1 MELKLSS
8 NFSGKPVSVVV
19 PIEKVIEV
27 FWPKDEKPPIS
38 LTVSTVLGADSA
50 NAEFSLGE
58 ETKESYPG
66 IWLTTDNVKSH
77 RHGSWFRLEL
87 PNDTNDI
94 VMGHL
99 YAGDDDM
106 ETDQPLAIIA
116 DGIRADG
123 DESKRILWVDE
134 DVTCVKSMNDDYLN
148 RQKAIT
154 EKQLSDLSSGIFL
167 QNFDYIVYGKR
178 LASKSENTVEFVEN
192 TIVSHNKQEIE
203 VVASGMEAMGLSVET
218 GYYDP
223 DDESS
228 VDVPKQLIG
237 FHYIV
242 LKKNTL

>member
-1 MELKLSS
+1 MKMTITGQID
-8 NFSGKPVSVVV
+8 GKSVPITI
-19 PIEKVIEV
+19 PIEKVIEA
-27 FWPKDEKPPIS
+27 FWPYATKPS
-38 LTVSTVLGADSA
+38 ALSVSTELDADGISA
-50 NAEFSLGE
+50 NFMLGQ
-58 ETKESYPG
+58 ETKDSYPG
-66 IWLTTDNVKSH
+66 IWLTSKNSNTG
-77 RHGSWFRLEL
+77 RAGFWFCLEL
-87 PNDTNDI
+87 PNETNDM
-94 VMGHL
+94 VKGYL
-99 YAGDDDM
+99 YAGDDET

-192 TIVSHNKQEIE
+192 TIVSHNRQELE

-218 GYYDP
+218 GYFDP

-237 FHYIV
+237 FHYVV
-242 LKKNTL
+242 LKKNI

>member
-27 FWPKDEKPPIS
+27 FWPKDEKTPIS

-66 IWLTTDNVKSH
+66 IWLTTDNVKSR
-77 RHGSWFRLEL
+77 RHCSWFRLEL
-87 PNDTNDI
+87 PNETNDI

-154 EKQLSDLSSGIFL
+154 EKQITDLDVGDYL
-167 QNFDYIVYGKR
+167 KDFDYAAYGKR
-178 LASKSENTVEFVEN
+178 LSSKAENAVEFVAD
-192 TIVSHNKQEIE
+192 TIVSRSKQEIDL
-203 VVASGMEAMGLSVET
+203 VANGMEAMGLSVET
-218 GYYDP
+218 GYFDP
-223 DDESS
+223 DDEPTD
-228 VDVPKQLIG
+228 DVPKQLTG
-237 FHYIV
+237 FYYV
-242 LKKNTL
+242 RMSAEA

>member
-1 MELKLSS
+1 MAK
-8 NFSGKPVSVVV
+8 K
-19 PIEKVIEV
+19 
-27 FWPKDEKPPIS
+27 
-38 LTVSTVLGADSA
+38 
-50 NAEFSLGE
+50 
-58 ETKESYPG
+58 SYPG

-192 TIVSHNKQEIE
+192 TIVSHNKQELE

-228 VDVPKQLIG
+228 VDVPKQLVG
-237 FHYIV
+237 FHYVV
-242 LKKNTL
+242 LKKKV

>member
-1 MELKLSS
+1 MANYHKMNSIRAVQWDPENAQSFEGIKKL
-8 NFSGKPVSVVV
+8 
-19 PIEKVIEV
+19 I
-27 FWPKDEKPPIS
+27 
-38 LTVSTVLGADSA
+38 
-50 NAEFSLGE
+50 AEN
-58 ETKESYPG
+58 PG

-178 LASKSENTVEFVEN
+178 LASKSKTLWSSWKTLSFPTTNRSLRWLQAVWKLWGFRSRRVISTR
-192 TIVSHNKQEIE
+192 TTSPPSMCPSSLS
-203 VVASGMEAMGLSVET
+203 ASITS
-218 GYYDP
+218 
-223 DDESS
+223 
-228 VDVPKQLIG
+228 
-237 FHYIV
+237 F
-242 LKKNTL
+242 

>member
-19 PIEKVIEV
+19 PIEKVIEA

-106 ETDQPLAIIA
+106 ELTSLLPSLLTVFVLTGMNRNASF
-116 DGIRADG
+116 G
-123 DESKRILWVDE
+123 
-134 DVTCVKSMNDDYLN
+134 SM
-148 RQKAIT
+148 K
-154 EKQLSDLSSGIFL
+154 
-167 QNFDYIVYGKR
+167 
-178 LASKSENTVEFVEN
+178 
-192 TIVSHNKQEIE
+192 
-203 VVASGMEAMGLSVET
+203 M
-218 GYYDP
+218 
-223 DDESS
+223 
-228 VDVPKQLIG
+228 
-237 FHYIV
+237 
-242 LKKNTL
+242 

>member
-77 RHGSWFRLEL
+77 RHCSWFRLEL

-178 LASKSENTVEFVEN
+178 LASKSENTVSSWK
-192 TIVSHNKQEIE
+192 T
-203 VVASGMEAMGLSVET
+203 LSFPTTDRSLRWLQAVW
-218 GYYDP
+218 
-223 DDESS
+223 
-228 VDVPKQLIG
+228 KLWG
-237 FHYIV
+237 FQSRRVISTRMTSPPSMFPSN
-242 LKKNTL
+242 LSAFITSF

>member
-77 RHGSWFRLEL
+77 RHCSWFRLEL

-167 QNFDYIVYGKR
+167 QNLDYIFSGSALHPNLKTLWSSWKTLSFPTTNRSSMWLQAVWKLWGFQSR
-178 LASKSENTVEFVEN
+178 RVITTRTTSPPLMCQSSLSASITSF
-192 TIVSHNKQEIE
+192 
-203 VVASGMEAMGLSVET
+203 
-218 GYYDP
+218 
-223 DDESS
+223 
-228 VDVPKQLIG
+228 
-237 FHYIV
+237 
-242 LKKNTL
+242 

>member
-1 MELKLSS
+1 MKMTITGQID
-8 NFSGKPVSVVV
+8 GKSVPITI
-19 PIEKVIEV
+19 PIEKVIEA
-27 FWPKDEKPPIS
+27 FWPYATKPS
-38 LTVSTVLGADSA
+38 TLSVSTELDTDGISA
-50 NAEFSLGE
+50 NFMLGQ
-58 ETKESYPG
+58 ETKDSYPG

-178 LASKSENTVEFVEN
+178 LASK
-192 TIVSHNKQEIE
+192 
-203 VVASGMEAMGLSVET
+203 
-218 GYYDP
+218 
-223 DDESS
+223 
-228 VDVPKQLIG
+228 
-237 FHYIV
+237 
-242 LKKNTL
+242 

>member
-178 LASKSENTVEFVEN
+178 LASNLKTLWSSWKT
-192 TIVSHNKQEIE
+192 
-203 VVASGMEAMGLSVET
+203 LSFPTTNRSLRWLRAAWKLWGFQARRVIT
-218 GYYDP
+218 TRTTSP
-223 DDESS
+223 PLMCQSS
-228 VDVPKQLIG
+228 LSAFITS
-237 FHYIV
+237 F
-242 LKKNTL
+242 

>member
-148 RQKAIT
+148 YIIHGRVCQPFFFKISIISFTASALHPNLKTLWSSWKTLSFPTTNRSLKWLRAAWKLWGFQSRRVIT
-154 EKQLSDLSSGIFL
+154 TRTTSPPSMCQSSLSAFITSF
-167 QNFDYIVYGKR
+167 
-178 LASKSENTVEFVEN
+178 
-192 TIVSHNKQEIE
+192 
-203 VVASGMEAMGLSVET
+203 
-218 GYYDP
+218 
-223 DDESS
+223 
-228 VDVPKQLIG
+228 
-237 FHYIV
+237 
-242 LKKNTL
+242 

>member
-77 RHGSWFRLEL
+77 RHCSWFRLEL

-134 DVTCVKSMNDDYLN
+134 DVTCVKSINDDYLN

-154 EKQLSDLSSGIFL
+154 EKQLSDLSSGLFL
-167 QNFDYIVYGKR
+167 QNFD
-178 LASKSENTVEFVEN
+178 
-192 TIVSHNKQEIE
+192 
-203 VVASGMEAMGLSVET
+203 
-218 GYYDP
+218 
-223 DDESS
+223 
-228 VDVPKQLIG
+228 
-237 FHYIV
+237 
-242 LKKNTL
+242 

>member
-58 ETKESYPG
+58 ETKASYPG

-77 RHGSWFRLEL
+77 RHCSWFRLEL

-94 VMGHL
+94 VKGHL
-99 YAGDDDM
+99 YGGDDEM

-116 DGIRADG
+116 DGVRADR

-134 DVTCVKSMNDDYLN
+134 DVTCVKSMNNDYLN

-167 QNFDYIVYGKR
+167 PGFFFKISIISFT
-178 LASKSENTVEFVEN
+178 ASALHPNLKTLWNSWKTLSFPTTNRNLRWLQAVWKLWAFRSRRVISTRM
-192 TIVSHNKQEIE
+192 TSHPSMCPSSLS
-203 VVASGMEAMGLSVET
+203 ASITS
-218 GYYDP
+218 
-223 DDESS
+223 
-228 VDVPKQLIG
+228 
-237 FHYIV
+237 F
-242 LKKNTL
+242 